1 MSHLRFVNMSY
12 LGHLGFAVKVSFNLF
27 VLSVV
32 GVIHGFCPFI
42 FPSFVST
49 KVKELDKLLD
59 GQS

>member
-1 MSHLRFVNMSY
+1 MSY